1 MLKLDSLRN
10 NHYGST
16 IWVLGSGPSLNF
28 LSPQFFA
35 DKITISTNYSAET
48 LGFVPDYAFSHY
60 HRNAWDLLA
69 TSKIVV
75 TLAKDTVTQQDWLA
89 GDDENLCLIEQL
101 NYNPPGSNWNPLTSH
116 NPGDDTLAYGSSS
129 LHGSMHLAAWLGA
142 AHIVLVGA
150 DCGTLDGEHR
160 VAGYPEGH
168 KLWEL
173 YNKHHKLM
181 KEFLEGKYGVTVY
194 SLNPFINFNLEGHD
208 FQGV

>member
-1 MLKLDSLRN
+1 MLKLERLRN

-16 IWVLGSGPSLNF
+16 IWVLGSGPTLNF
-28 LSPQFFA
+28 LDPVFFM
-35 DKITISTNYSAET
+35 DKITVSTNYSAEI
-48 LGFVPDYAFSHY
+48 LGFVPDYAFTHY
-60 HRNAWDLLA
+60 HANAWDLLA
-69 TSKIVV
+69 TSKTVV

-89 GDDENLCLIEQL
+89 GDDENLCLVEQL
-101 NYNPPGSNWNPLTSH
+101 NYSPPGSNWNPLTSH
-116 NPGDDTLAYGSSS
+116 NPGNETLAYGSSS

-160 VAGYPEGH
+160 VAGYPDGH

-173 YNKHHKLM
+173 YNEHHKLM
-181 KEFLEGKYGVTVY
+181 KTFLEEKYGVTVY
-194 SLNPFINFNLEGHD
+194 SLNPFINFNLEGHA